1 MKLTPSSN
9 SGGLCMKWE
18 MSLAWCS
25 TCLIVFVILLVECG
39 GLMQYFRPKPR
50 SDSTPIGMVDGGSQ

>member
-1 MKLTPSSN
+1 MKLTLSSN
-9 SGGLCMKWE
+9 LDGLCMKWE
-18 MSLAWCS
+18 MSLDWCF
-25 TCLIVFVILLVECG
+25 TRLIVFVICAVGHG